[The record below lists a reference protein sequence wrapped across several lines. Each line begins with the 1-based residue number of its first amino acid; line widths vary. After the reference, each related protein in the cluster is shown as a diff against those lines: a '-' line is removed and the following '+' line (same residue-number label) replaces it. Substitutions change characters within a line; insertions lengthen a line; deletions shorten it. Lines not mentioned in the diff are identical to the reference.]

1 MISDASI
8 QFFYI
13 VSTYL
18 SLVYCIITLNNRV
31 WNKVLRTFRDSISS
45 SSIVTPCQYL
55 HKCIINFELRTI
67 KVMYYFEHKIMMLLQ
82 ENGIF
87 IAKNTNSYFF
97 KVFLNF
103 RKLKLFLLRE
113 SIMLRP
119 KNRIENHFQ
128 LLMKNAILKV
138 TIIFIADKIQCQGW
152 QIS

>member
-1 MISDASI
+1 M
-8 QFFYI
+8 QEKF
-13 VSTYL
+13 
-18 SLVYCIITLNNRV
+18 
-31 WNKVLRTFRDSISS
+31 
-45 SSIVTPCQYL
+45 
-55 HKCIINFELRTI
+55 
-67 KVMYYFEHKIMMLLQ
+67 

-97 KVFLNF
+97 KVSLNF

-138 TIIFIADKIQCQGW
+138 TIIFIADEIQLPGMADQLILS
-152 QIS
+152 QP